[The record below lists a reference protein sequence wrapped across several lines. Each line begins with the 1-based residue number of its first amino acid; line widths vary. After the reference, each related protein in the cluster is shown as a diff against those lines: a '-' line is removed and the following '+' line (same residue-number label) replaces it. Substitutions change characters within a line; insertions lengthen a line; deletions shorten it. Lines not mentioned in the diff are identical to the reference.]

1 MKKPLKKIFLCASL
15 LTLMSCSQCQAG
27 EAKRKSLAAISAT
40 IQPFKLVAAVVYYAL
55 DIVQDG
61 IHHAIQRDLD
71 RENNQR
77 LVNAEI
83 EKAKAAPV
91 APSSPLAE
99 AEVQPPDATPEAEV
113 NDPR

>member
-1 MKKPLKKIFLCASL
+1 MKKQIKKTVLAAALIA
-15 LTLMSCSQCQAG
+15 LTSPSPCLAG

-77 LVNAEI
+77 LVDAEI

-91 APSSPLAE
+91 AQSSPPAE
-99 AEVQPPDATPEAEV
+99 AVAQPPDVTPEV
-113 NDPR
+113 STDDPR